1 MHRATPAGVRPELAE
16 RRARLLEELLEGGSA
31 LRELFELVVPVG
43 VGVHHAGLAMQE
55 REHMEAAFRCGTIRV
70 LCCTRTL
77 AAGVNLPARRVI
89 FRSLK
94 GWPEQLGGTSK
105 WDALL
110 RVNDYR
116 QMAGRA
122 GRAGLADYGE
132 SLTRTLRPNPNPS

>member
-1 MHRATPAGVRPELAE
+1 M
-16 RRARLLEELLEGGSA
+16 
-31 LRELFELVVPVG
+31 
-43 VGVHHAGLAMQE
+43 
-55 REHMEAAFRCGTIRV
+55 

-132 SLTRTLRPNPNPS
+132 SILVVALHLPCISPASPLYLPCISPISNSPSEALVLRWFTDPNPNPNPEP